1 MKVIHRAALA
11 LAILL
16 AAIAAAYLI
25 ARPPTGRACT
35 DDCPES
41 GSSTTEF
48 E

>member
-1 MKVIHRAALA
+1 MRTQRVTLA
-11 LAILL
+11 FAILL
-16 AAIAAAYLI
+16 AAVAAASLI

>member
-1 MKVIHRAALA
+1 MKIIQRATLA
-11 LAILL
+11 LAIVL
-16 AAIAAAYLI
+16 AALAMAYLI

>member
-1 MKVIHRAALA
+1 MKIIQRAALG
-11 LAILL
+11 LAIVL
-16 AAIAAAYLI
+16 AAVAAASLI
-25 ARPPTGRACT
+25 AYPPTGRACT